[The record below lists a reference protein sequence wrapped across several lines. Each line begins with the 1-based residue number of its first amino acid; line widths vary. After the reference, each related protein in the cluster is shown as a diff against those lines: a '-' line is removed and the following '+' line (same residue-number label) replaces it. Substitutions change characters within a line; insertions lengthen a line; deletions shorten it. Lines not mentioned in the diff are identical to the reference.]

1 MKTLFIVIAAI
12 GLLMTIFTGFNYI
25 HEKNVAKVGPIS
37 INKTEN
43 TPVYW
48 SPVTGAVI
56 LVIGI
61 GGLVLS
67 SKKGTN

>member
-1 MKTLFIVIAAI
+1 MKTLFIVIAVI

-43 TPVYW
+43 TPIYW

-56 LVIGI
+56 LVVGI
-61 GGLVLS
+61 VGVALT
-67 SKKGTN
+67 SKKGAS